1 MILANKVTTFI
12 NMYLIHIYNL
22 YNRFYKGFN
31 RYYITSTMKEWM
43 GTLLMPTTCLETVAE
58 YHKWF
63 ASDIIIIYFH
73 CFLSFLFKRKYI
85 LTISTVSY
93 VIIQLLR
100 SRYQTCK
107 FLKWSKIIVG
117 KILLILIAG
126 IKQLWLFAWS
136 SFWFW
141 IPSTRLQCLEEIDLA
156 EDGEDGSNVQGIV
169 IIRFSRS
176 SRPLDHH
183 ELRWFSEFARTIE
196 LWWLRFRP
204 LRFLDD
210 PVFTKTNE
218 VTRCLPSNWFFDC
231 RSCKS

>member
-1 MILANKVTTFI
+1 MFIAPIQHRVSLNGCNRTKKILV
-12 NMYLIHIYNL
+12 
-22 YNRFYKGFN
+22 RS
-31 RYYITSTMKEWM
+31 ITSST
-43 GTLLMPTTCLETVAE
+43 P
-58 YHKWF
+58 
-63 ASDIIIIYFH
+63 SIII
-73 CFLSFLFKRKYI
+73 
-85 LTISTVSY
+85 SY
-93 VIIQLLR
+93 VIIQVWR
-100 SRYQTCK
+100 VRYQTCK

-210 PVFTKTNE
+210 PVFTNTNE
-218 VTRCLPSNWFFDC
+218 VTRCLPSN
-231 RSCKS
+231 